1 MTQAVSIP
9 AGRFSDWR
17 VVGPVC
23 AAHFVSHYYMILL
36 APLFA
41 FVRADYGVSYTDLG
55 LALTGFNVASALL
68 QTPAGFLVDRIG
80 ARSVLIAGVAIG
92 AAAFA
97 VAGIV
102 NSFAVFVAMYA
113 VAGIGNAAYHP
124 ADYSLLS
131 DYAPPARLGQVFS
144 YHTFAG
150 ILGSAVAPATLL
162 AMQSHYGW
170 RGAHVGAAILG
181 LAVVALLLAQR
192 PAPEDRSAARRRA
205 DAPAAAG
212 AGTPASG
219 DHGWRFLFSPPIM
232 LNLCLFIL
240 LSLAGGLQTFLVVA
254 LAALYGTSDALA
266 NFALTGLLAAS
277 ALGVLAG
284 GVLAARATSHIA
296 VAGLGLALAGMT
308 TALVGIIDFSSFALV
323 LMMSLSGFFGGVVAP
338 SRDLLVRAA
347 TPEGAFGRVFGF
359 VSTGFNIGSMIAPM
373 MYGAFMDRG
382 EPRAVFL
389 LSGASSI
396 LCIGAVLLGSQRR
409 ARY

>member
-9 AGRFSDWR
+9 AGRFGEWR

-23 AAHFVSHYYMILL
+23 AAHFLSHYYMIML
-36 APLFA
+36 APLFV
-41 FVRADYGVSYTDLG
+41 FVRADYGVSYTELG
-55 LALTGFNVASALL
+55 LALTGFNVASALF

-80 ARSVLIAGVAIG
+80 ARSVLIAGVAVG

-102 NSFAVFVAMYA
+102 NSFAVFIAMYA

-131 DYAPPARLGQVFS
+131 EYAPPSRLGQVFS

-162 AMQSHYGW
+162 AMASHYGW

-181 LAVVALLLAQR
+181 VAVVALLLAQR
-192 PAPEDRSAARRRA
+192 PTAEDRATERRRA
-205 DAPAAAG
+205 A
-212 AGTPASG
+212 TRTESSG
-219 DHGWRFLFSPPIM
+219 QDYGWRFLLSPPIM
-232 LNLCLFIL
+232 LNLCFFIL
-240 LSLAGGLQTFLVVA
+240 LSLGGGLQTFLVVA
-254 LAALYGTSDALA
+254 LAALYGTSNALA
-266 NFALTGLLAAS
+266 NVALTALLTAS

-284 GVLAARATSHIA
+284 GVLAARARNHVA
-296 VAGLGLALAGMT
+296 VAGLGLALAGAT
-308 TALVGIIDFSSFALV
+308 TALVGFIDFSSFALV
-323 LMMSLSGFFGGVVAP
+323 LMMSLSGFFGGLVAP
-338 SRDLLVRAA
+338 SRDLLVRSA

-373 MYGAFMDRG
+373 IYGAFMDRG
-382 EPRAVFL
+382 EPRALFL
-389 LSGASSI
+389 LSAASSI
-396 LCIGAVLLGSQRR
+396 LCIGTVFLGSQRR

>member
-9 AGRFSDWR
+9 AGRLGEWR

-23 AAHFVSHYYMILL
+23 AAHFLSHYYMIML
-36 APLFA
+36 APLFV
-41 FVRADYGVSYTDLG
+41 FVRADYGVSYTELG
-55 LALTGFNVASALL
+55 LALTGFNVASALF

-80 ARSVLIAGVAIG
+80 ARSVLIAGVAVG

-102 NSFAVFVAMYA
+102 NSFAVFIAMYA

-131 DYAPPARLGQVFS
+131 EYAPPSRLGQVFS

-162 AMQSHYGW
+162 AMASHYGW

-181 LAVVALLLAQR
+181 VAVVALLLAQR
-192 PAPEDRSAARRRA
+192 PTAEDRATERRRA
-205 DAPAAAG
+205 A
-212 AGTPASG
+212 TRTESSG
-219 DHGWRFLFSPPIM
+219 QDYGWRFLLSPPIM
-232 LNLCLFIL
+232 LNLCFFIL
-240 LSLAGGLQTFLVVA
+240 LSLGGGLQTFLVVA
-254 LAALYGTSDALA
+254 LAALYGTSNALA
-266 NFALTGLLAAS
+266 NVALTALLTAS

-284 GVLAARATSHIA
+284 GVLAARARNHVA
-296 VAGLGLALAGMT
+296 VAGFGLALAGAT
-308 TALVGIIDFSSFALV
+308 TALVGFIDFSSFALV
-323 LMMSLSGFFGGVVAP
+323 LMMSLSGFFGGLVAP
-338 SRDLLVRAA
+338 SRDLLVRSA

-373 MYGAFMDRG
+373 IYGAFMDRG
-382 EPRAVFL
+382 EPRALFL
-389 LSGASSI
+389 LSAASSI
-396 LCIGAVLLGSQRR
+396 LCIGTVFLGSQRR

>member
-9 AGRFSDWR
+9 AGRVGEWR

-23 AAHFVSHYYMILL
+23 AAHFLSHYYMIML

-55 LALTGFNVASALL
+55 LALTGFNVVSALF

-80 ARSVLIAGVAIG
+80 ARSVLIAGVAFG

-131 DYAPPARLGQVFS
+131 ENSAPARLGQVFS

-150 ILGSAVAPATLL
+150 MLGSAVGPATLL
-162 AMQSHYGW
+162 VMASHYGW

-181 LAVVALLLAQR
+181 VAVIALLLALPLPQN
-192 PAPEDRSAARRRA
+192 RSAANRRTETKTGSSS
-205 DAPAAAG
+205 D
-212 AGTPASG
+212 
-219 DHGWRFLFSPPIM
+219 DHGWRFLLSPPIM
-232 LNLCLFIL
+232 LNLCFFIL

-266 NFALTGLLAAS
+266 NIALTALLTAS

-284 GVLAARATSHIA
+284 GVLAARARNHVA
-296 VAGLGLALAGMT
+296 VAGLGLALAGAA
-308 TALVGIIDFSSFALV
+308 TALVGFIDFPSFALV
-323 LMMSLSGFFGGVVAP
+323 LMMSLSGFFGGLVAP
-338 SRDLLVRAA
+338 SRDLLVRSA

-359 VSTGFNIGSMIAPM
+359 VSTGFNIGAMIAPM
-373 MYGAFMDRG
+373 LYGAFMDRG
-382 EPRAVFL
+382 EPRALFL
-389 LSGASSI
+389 LSAASSI
-396 LCIGAVLLGSQRR
+396 LCIGTVHIGSQRR